1 MQIRAKNL
9 KEGINNCRHALALYG
24 KTVTTENWQGDK
36 SPFKFIEIVNLN
48 LECVMEKSKEKL
60 QDLCEP
66 FLPWADEHFEERVGG
81 VALNPPPTH
90 TKWLSKTEEYLESD
104 SKFSHSYPER
114 LWSKGLHKG
123 IRYEIADLSDAVEL
137 LKKDLHTRQCY
148 IPMFFP
154 EDLSAANENKRIPC
168 TLGWHFLVRDNKM
181 HCQYPMR
188 SCDALRHF
196 HNDLYFANLLVLWM
210 IEQVGVDLE
219 PGAILF
225 SATSFHCFENDVY
238 ALNKSILKNKLG
250 E

>member
-1 MQIRAKNL
+1 MQIRANNL
-9 KEGINNCRHALALYG
+9 NQGINNCRRALALHG
-24 KTVTTENWQGDK
+24 KTVSTDNWQGDT
-36 SPFKFIEIVNLN
+36 SPFKFIEVINLN
-48 LECVMEKSKEKL
+48 LECPMEEDIKKL
-60 QDLCEP
+60 IDLCDP

-81 VALNPPPTH
+81 VPLNPPPTH
-90 TKWLSKTEEYLESD
+90 TKWLSKTEEYLETD

-123 IRYEIADLSDAVEL
+123 IRYEIADLGSAVEL
-137 LKKDLHTRQCY
+137 LKKDLYTRQCY

-168 TLGWHFLVRDNKM
+168 TLGWHLLVRGNQM

-196 HNDLYFANLLVLWM
+196 HNDLYFANRLVLWM
-210 IEQVGVDLE
+210 IGQLDKDLK
-219 PGAILF
+219 PGSILF

-238 ALNKSILKNKLG
+238 ALNKSIIKNKLKV
-250 E
+250 